1 LAGLATAL
9 QPAVLRLIRDVVAAA
24 RPFERHVAVCGE
36 AASDPAMAALL
47 VGLGVDE
54 LSMARASLP
63 VIRGV
68 LGGLDVDAC
77 RAAAA
82 EALQA
87 TTVADV
93 KRITASLLARS
104 AAA

>member
-1 LAGLATAL
+1 
-9 QPAVLRLIRDVVAAA
+9 
-24 RPFERHVAVCGE
+24 
-36 AASDPAMAALL
+36 MAALL

-77 RAAAA
+77 RAAAG
-82 EALQA
+82 EAVQA

>member
-1 LAGLATAL
+1 
-9 QPAVLRLIRDVVAAA
+9 
-24 RPFERHVAVCGE
+24 
-36 AASDPAMAALL
+36 
-47 VGLGVDE
+47 VDE
-54 LSMARASLP
+54 LSMAPASLA

-77 RAAAA
+77 RAAAG
-82 EALQA
+82 EAVQA